1 MVHQLIQR
9 IDIIINLCWL
19 HGALCGKIIFN
30 DESQIA
36 DWVNELAGR
45 DCRCSKKEIDGLA
58 DWLQEI
64 KSELGEVDFQLP
76 QQDDEEAL
84 AERVQNFSNWT
95 EGFLMAFCASG
106 VATVQVQDPETEAF
120 LEILGEINLASQNI
134 DPNALEQEAEM
145 NERDFMELLEYVRM
159 NVVYNFENQQPVM
172 ESKSLH

>member
-9 IDIIINLCWL
+9 IDIITNLCWL

-30 DESQIA
+30 DELQIA
-36 DWVNELAGR
+36 DWVNELVGK

-64 KSELGEVDFQLP
+64 KSEIGEVDFQLP

-84 AERVQNFSNWT
+84 AERVQNFSDWA
-95 EGFLMAFCASG
+95 EGFLMAFSASG
-106 VATVQVQDPETEAF
+106 VAAVQVQDPETEAF
-120 LEILGEINLASQNI
+120 LEVLGQVNVISQNI
-134 DPNALEQEAEM
+134 APNALEQEAEM

-159 NVVYNFENQQPVM
+159 NVVYNYENRQTDM
-172 ESKSLH
+172 ASTSLH